1 MQFHTKNVMV
11 EKFLSLSYSHFFFQ
25 KCHLLYSKS
34 SVKIAHLERALL
46 LSKLAKNGHS
56 FFSEVKI
63 VRKSYSLTM

>member
-11 EKFLSLSYSHFFFQ
+11 EKFLLSYSHFFFQ

>member
-34 SVKIAHLERALL
+34 SVKIAHLERASL